1 MTVRVRRA
9 AFAVQAPGEAYL
21 TISFGIPACEG
32 YIRAQ
37 IARDLEDDPALCA
50 PPPIT
55 RLLHPMSWYR
65 AATRAVLGH
74 RSGFYRA
81 RTEVDQAMKQQF
93 DPNATVP
100 IEREGGG

>member
-9 AFAVQAPGEAYL
+9 AFAAQAPDEVYL
-21 TISFGIPACEG
+21 TISLGIPICEG

-37 IARDLEDDPALCA
+37 IARDLEEDPGMCA
-50 PPPIT
+50 PPSIT
-55 RLLHPMSWYR
+55 RPLHPMSWYR
-65 AATRAVLGH
+65 VATRAVLGH

-81 RTEVDQAMKQQF
+81 RTEVDRAMKRRF

-100 IEREGGG
+100 IGREG